1 MNIKKN
7 FIMILLIMLM
17 IISAWIINQN
27 KHESE
32 FKSVLILEK
41 PIQLPEFSLINHKKS
56 PVNKNTFAGQWD
68 LVFFGFTNCP
78 DICPATLHT
87 LNQVRQKLEASDF
100 KKTPRIVLI
109 SVDPERDTPAAL
121 TEYINYFGDQN
132 IGITGDIKEL
142 TKLTKALG
150 VFFEKVM
157 DDYDNY
163 TVNHSAAVLLIS
175 PAAEFSALFSAPH
188 VIEDFIDDLKK
199 ILDNYS

>member
-17 IISAWIINQN
+17 IISAWVINQN

-87 LNQVRQKLEASDF
+87 LNQVRHKLEASDF
-100 KKTPRIVLI
+100 KKTPRIVFI
-109 SVDPERDTPAAL
+109 SVDPERDTPTAL
-121 TEYINYFGDQN
+121 NKYINYFGNQN

-150 VFFEKVM
+150 IFFEKVM

-188 VIEDFIDDLKK
+188 VIEDFIYDLKK